1 MKDYSESDKKIILK
15 AYRGL
20 LRASKKFRTT
30 PEDTAYI
37 RKAFNYAADA
47 HKSMRRKSGEPYIT
61 HPIAVARICTEEIGL
76 GATSIACALLHDTVE
91 DTDVTLEDIET
102 IFGRREKRIIDGLT
116 KISGAFDLSTSDQAE
131 NFRKMI
137 LTLPDDV
144 RVIFIKL
151 ADRLHNM
158 RTLGSMRADKQRKIA
173 SETLFLYAPLAHRLG
188 LNAVKTELEDLSLKY
203 TEPEAYEEI
212 STKLRKSQEIRARFI
227 NQFIS
232 PLKKELEKTGLE
244 YSIKGRPK
252 SVYSIYNKIK
262 KKKVSFEEIYDLFAV
277 RIILRSK
284 PDNEKTDCWRV
295 YSVVTDFYRPNPD
308 RLRDWITNPR
318 SNGYES
324 LHTTVMSPTGKW
336 VEVQIRTERM
346 DEIAEKGMAAHWKYK
361 DSKKKIES
369 KFDAWINKIR
379 DLVENKDTDTLD
391 FIDDFKLNLYAEE
404 IYVFTPNGDLRTLPK
419 DATALDFAF
428 DIHGDIGKQC
438 IGAKVNHKLVPLS
451 HKLSSGDQVEIITSS
466 KQSPKEAWLD
476 FVVTSKA
483 RTNIKQS
490 LREEVKKYAEE
501 GKAML
506 TRKLK
511 SLKVNY
517 TDKNLSELVKLYELK
532 DALELNFKIAKG
544 KIDLSKIKSIVAKG
558 GDLKFEK
565 ESSNALTSLFRR
577 KSKENKELDQKEI
590 ISNFG
595 GKSSEAIILGDD
607 SLKQVDYKIAKCCSP
622 IPGDDVFGFLTIND
636 GIKIH
641 RVNCK
646 NAVQLMSKYAY
657 RVLKAKWKSQTLKE
671 FSVGIEFTGIDG
683 IGIIHSLTSL
693 ITSSLNINI
702 KALNIASDDGI
713 FKGELKALV
722 HDTKHLDEMMK
733 KMQKIKGI
741 KTVERVY

>member
-15 AYRGL
+15 DYRGL

-37 RKAFNYAADA
+37 RKAFNYAAEA
-47 HKSMRRKSGEPYIT
+47 HMTMRRKSGEPYIT

-91 DTDVTLEDIET
+91 DTDVTLEDIEL

-158 RTLGSMRADKQRKIA
+158 RTLGSMRPDKQRKIA

-188 LNAVKTELEDLSLKY
+188 LNAVKTELEDLSLKH
-203 TEPEAYEEI
+203 TEPEAYNEI
-212 STKLRKSQEIRARFI
+212 ATKLRKSQEIRARFI
-227 NQFIS
+227 SQFIS
-232 PLKKELEKTGLE
+232 PLKKELDKTGLK

-252 SVYSIYNKIK
+252 SIYSIYNKIK
-262 KKKVSFEEIYDLFAV
+262 KKKVTFEEIYDLFAV
-277 RIILRSK
+277 RIILDSK
-284 PDNEKTDCWRV
+284 QENEKTDAWRV

-336 VEVQIRTERM
+336 VEIQIRSERM

-369 KFDAWINKIR
+369 KFDNWINKIR
-379 DLVENKDTDTLD
+379 DLVENKETDTLD

-404 IYVFTPNGDLRTLPK
+404 MYIFTPKGELRTLPK
-419 DATALDFAF
+419 NATALDFAF
-428 DIHGDIGKQC
+428 DIHGDIGKKC
-438 IGAKVNHKLVPLS
+438 IGAKVNHKLVPLN
-451 HKLSSGDQVEIITSS
+451 HILSSGDQVEIITSN
-466 KQSPKEAWLD
+466 KQKPKEAWLD

-483 RTNIKQS
+483 RSNVKQS
-490 LREEVKKYAEE
+490 LKEEVKQVAEQ
-501 GKAML
+501 GKESL
-506 TRKLK
+506 KRKLK
-511 SLKVNY
+511 SLKVDYN
-517 TDKNLSELVKLYELK
+517 DKNISELLKLYDFKNPL
-532 DALELNFKIAKG
+532 DLNFQIANG
-544 KIDLSKIKSIVAKG
+544 KIDLSKIKSIVVKG
-558 GDLKFEK
+558 GILKYEK
-565 ESSNALTSLFRR
+565 ESVLTSLFRR
-577 KSKENKELDQKEI
+577 KQKEAKKLDQGEI
-590 ISNFG
+590 ISSFG

-622 IPGDDVFGFLTIND
+622 IPGDNVFGFLTINE

-641 RVNCK
+641 RTNCP
-646 NAVQLMSKYAY
+646 NAVQLMSHYAY

-671 FSVGIEFTGIDG
+671 FSVGVEFTGIDG
-683 IGIIHSLTSL
+683 MGILNSLTNL
-693 ITSSLNINI
+693 VTGSLNINI
-702 KALNIASDDGI
+702 ISLNIGSEAG
-713 FKGELKALV
+713 FFNGNLNALV
-722 HDTKHLDEMMK
+722 HDTKHLDDLMKEMK
-733 KMQKIKGI
+733 KIEGI

>member
-15 AYRGL
+15 DYRGL

-37 RKAFNYAADA
+37 RKAFNYAAEA
-47 HKSMRRKSGEPYIT
+47 HMTMRRKSGEPYIT

-91 DTDVTLEDIET
+91 DTDVTLEDIEL

-158 RTLGSMRADKQRKIA
+158 RTLGSMRPDKQRKIA

-203 TEPEAYEEI
+203 TEPEAYNEI
-212 STKLRKSQEIRARFI
+212 AIKLRKSQEIRARFI
-227 NQFIS
+227 SQFIS
-232 PLKKELEKTGLE
+232 PLKKELDKTGLK

-252 SVYSIYNKIK
+252 SIYSIYNKIK
-262 KKKVSFEEIYDLFAV
+262 KKKVTFEEIYDLFAV
-277 RIILRSK
+277 RIILDSK
-284 PDNEKTDCWRV
+284 QENEKTDAWRV

-336 VEVQIRTERM
+336 VEIQIRSERM

-369 KFDAWINKIR
+369 KFDNWINKIR
-379 DLVENKDTDTLD
+379 DLVENKETDTLD

-404 IYVFTPNGDLRTLPK
+404 MYIFTPKGELRTLPK
-419 DATALDFAF
+419 NATALDFAF
-428 DIHGDIGKQC
+428 DIHGDIGKKC
-438 IGAKVNHKLVPLS
+438 IGAKVNHKLVPLN
-451 HKLSSGDQVEIITSS
+451 HILSSGDQVEIITSN
-466 KQSPKEAWLD
+466 KQKPKEAWLD

-483 RTNIKQS
+483 RSNVKQS
-490 LREEVKKYAEE
+490 LKEEVKQVAEQ
-501 GKAML
+501 GKESL
-506 TRKLK
+506 KRKLK
-511 SLKVNY
+511 SLKVDYN
-517 TDKNLSELVKLYELK
+517 DKNISELLKLYDFKNPL
-532 DALELNFKIAKG
+532 DLNFQIANG
-544 KIDLSKIKSIVAKG
+544 KIDLSKIKSIVVKG
-558 GDLKFEK
+558 GILKYEK
-565 ESSNALTSLFRR
+565 ESVLTSLFRR
-577 KSKENKELDQKEI
+577 KQKEAKKLDQGEI
-590 ISNFG
+590 ISSFG

-622 IPGDDVFGFLTIND
+622 IPGDNVFGFLTINE

-641 RVNCK
+641 RTNCP
-646 NAVQLMSKYAY
+646 NAVQLMSHYAY

-671 FSVGIEFTGIDG
+671 FSVGVEFTGIDG
-683 IGIIHSLTSL
+683 MGILNSLTNL
-693 ITSSLNINI
+693 VTGSLNINI
-702 KALNIASDDGI
+702 KSLNIGSEAG
-713 FKGELKALV
+713 FFNGNLNALV
-722 HDTKHLDEMMK
+722 HDTKHLDDLMKEMK
-733 KMQKIKGI
+733 KIEGI

>member
-1 MKDYSESDKKIILK
+1 MKDYTESDKKLILRD
-15 AYRGL
+15 YRGL
-20 LRASKKFRTT
+20 LRASKKFRTK
-30 PEDTAYI
+30 PEDTAFI

-47 HKSMRRKSGEPYIT
+47 HMSMRRKSGEPYIT

-91 DTDVTLEDIET
+91 DTDVTLEDIENL
-102 IFGRREKRIIDGLT
+102 FGRRVKKIIDGLT
-116 KISGAFDLSTSDQAE
+116 KISGAFDFKTSDQAE

-158 RTLGSMRADKQRKIA
+158 RTLGSMRKDKQLKIA

-188 LNAVKTELEDLSLKY
+188 LNAVKTELEDLSLKFK
-203 TEPEAYEEI
+203 EPESY
-212 STKLRKSQEIRARFI
+212 QEIARKLEKSKEVRTRFI
-227 NQFIS
+227 SQFIA
-232 PLKKELEKTGLE
+232 PLKRELDKTGLD

-252 SVYSIYNKIK
+252 SIYSIWNKIH
-262 KKKVSFEEIYDLFAV
+262 KKKVTFEEIYDLFAI
-277 RIILRSK
+277 RIILNSK
-284 PDNEKTDCWRV
+284 PENEKTDAWRV
-295 YSVVTDFYRPNPD
+295 YSIITDFYRPNPD

-324 LHTTVMSPTGKW
+324 LHTTVMSGSGKW
-336 VEVQIRTERM
+336 VEVQIRSQRM

-361 DSKKKIES
+361 GSKKKIEN
-369 KFDAWINKIR
+369 KFDDWINKIR
-379 DLVENKDTDTLD
+379 DLVENKDADTLD

-404 IYVFTPNGDLRTLPK
+404 IYVFTPKGELRTLPK
-419 DATALDFAF
+419 NATALDFAF
-428 DIHGDIGKQC
+428 DIHGDVGKKC

-451 HKLSSGDQVEIITSS
+451 YALSSGDQVEIITSN
-466 KQSPKEAWLD
+466 KQLPKEAWLD

-483 RTNIKQS
+483 RTNIKQA
-490 LREEVKKYAEE
+490 LKEEIKKFASD
-501 GKAML
+501 GKETLM
-506 TRKLK
+506 RKLN

-532 DALELNFKIAKG
+532 DPLELNFQIAKG
-544 KIDLSKIKSIVAKG
+544 NIDLSKIKSIVVKG
-558 GDLKFEK
+558 GNLKFEK
-565 ESSNALTSLFRR
+565 ESALTSLFRR
-577 KSKENKELDQKEI
+577 KSKSKKPDQKEI
-590 ISNFG
+590 ITNFG
-595 GKSSEAIILGDD
+595 GKSKESIILGDE
-607 SLKQVDYKIAKCCSP
+607 SLKQVDYSIAKCCSP
-622 IPGDDVFGFLTIND
+622 IPGDDVFGFLTVSD

-641 RVNCK
+641 RVNCP
-646 NAVQLMSKYAY
+646 NAVQMMSNNAY
-657 RVLKAKWKSQTLKE
+657 RVLKAKWKSQSIKDFPVAVE
-671 FSVGIEFTGIDG
+671 FKGIDG

-702 KALNIASDDGI
+702 KALNIASEDGI

-722 HDTKHLDEMMK
+722 HDTKHLDEMMN
-733 KMQKIKGI
+733 KMKKIKGI

>member
-15 AYRGL
+15 DYRGL

-37 RKAFNYAADA
+37 RKAFNYAAEA
-47 HKSMRRKSGEPYIT
+47 HMTMRRKSGEPYIT

-91 DTDVTLEDIET
+91 DTDVTLEDIEL

-158 RTLGSMRADKQRKIA
+158 RTLGSMRPDKQRKIA

-188 LNAVKTELEDLSLKY
+188 LNAVKTELEDLSLKH
-203 TEPEAYEEI
+203 TEPEAYNEI
-212 STKLRKSQEIRARFI
+212 ATKLRKSQEIRARFI
-227 NQFIS
+227 SQFIS
-232 PLKKELEKTGLE
+232 PLKKELDKTGLK

-252 SVYSIYNKIK
+252 SIYSIYNKIK
-262 KKKVSFEEIYDLFAV
+262 KKKVTFEEIYDLFAL
-277 RIILRSK
+277 RIILDSK
-284 PDNEKTDCWRV
+284 QENEKTDAWRV

-336 VEVQIRTERM
+336 VEIQIRSERM

-369 KFDAWINKIR
+369 KFDNWINKIR
-379 DLVENKDTDTLD
+379 DLVENKETDTLD

-404 IYVFTPNGDLRTLPK
+404 MYIFTPKGELRTLPK
-419 DATALDFAF
+419 NATALDFAF
-428 DIHGDIGKQC
+428 DIHGDIGKKC
-438 IGAKVNHKLVPLS
+438 IGAKVNHKLVPLN
-451 HKLSSGDQVEIITSS
+451 HILSSGDQVEIITSN
-466 KQSPKEAWLD
+466 KQKPKEAWLD

-483 RTNIKQS
+483 RSNVKQS
-490 LREEVKKYAEE
+490 LKEEVKQVAEQ
-501 GKAML
+501 GKESL
-506 TRKLK
+506 KRKLK
-511 SLKVNY
+511 SLKVDYN
-517 TDKNLSELVKLYELK
+517 DKNISELLKLYDFKNPL
-532 DALELNFKIAKG
+532 DLNFQIANG
-544 KIDLSKIKSIVAKG
+544 KIDLSKIKSIVVKG
-558 GDLKFEK
+558 GILKYEK
-565 ESSNALTSLFRR
+565 ESVLTSLFRR
-577 KSKENKELDQKEI
+577 KQKEAKKLDQGEI
-590 ISNFG
+590 ISSFG

-622 IPGDDVFGFLTIND
+622 IPGDNVFGFLTINE

-641 RVNCK
+641 RTNCP
-646 NAVQLMSKYAY
+646 NAVQLMSHYAY

-671 FSVGIEFTGIDG
+671 FSVGVEFTGIDG
-683 IGIIHSLTSL
+683 MGILNSLTNL
-693 ITSSLNINI
+693 VTGSLNINI
-702 KALNIASDDGI
+702 KSLNIGSEAG
-713 FKGELKALV
+713 FFNGNLNALV
-722 HDTKHLDEMMK
+722 HDTKHLDDLMKEMK
-733 KMQKIKGI
+733 KIEGI

>member
-15 AYRGL
+15 DYRGL

-37 RKAFNYAADA
+37 RKAFNYAAEA
-47 HKSMRRKSGEPYIT
+47 HMTMRRKSGEPYIT

-91 DTDVTLEDIET
+91 DTDVTLEDIEL

-158 RTLGSMRADKQRKIA
+158 RTLGSMRPDKQRKIA

-203 TEPEAYEEI
+203 TEPEAYNEI
-212 STKLRKSQEIRARFI
+212 AIKLRKSQEIRARFI
-227 NQFIS
+227 SQFIS
-232 PLKKELEKTGLE
+232 PLKKELDKTGLK

-252 SVYSIYNKIK
+252 SIYSIYNKIK
-262 KKKVSFEEIYDLFAV
+262 KKKVTFEEIYDLFAV
-277 RIILRSK
+277 RIILDSK
-284 PDNEKTDCWRV
+284 QENEKTDAWRV
-295 YSVVTDFYRPNPD
+295 YSVVTDFYRSNPD

-336 VEVQIRTERM
+336 VEIQIRSERM

-369 KFDAWINKIR
+369 KFDNWINKIR
-379 DLVENKDTDTLD
+379 DLVENKETDTLD

-404 IYVFTPNGDLRTLPK
+404 MYIFTPKGELRTLPK
-419 DATALDFAF
+419 NATALDFAF
-428 DIHGDIGKQC
+428 DIHGDIGKKC
-438 IGAKVNHKLVPLS
+438 IGAKVNHKLVPLN
-451 HKLSSGDQVEIITSS
+451 HILSSGDQVEIITSN
-466 KQSPKEAWLD
+466 KQKPKEAWLD

-483 RTNIKQS
+483 RSNVKQS
-490 LREEVKKYAEE
+490 LKEEVKQVAEQ
-501 GKAML
+501 GKESL
-506 TRKLK
+506 KRKLK
-511 SLKVNY
+511 SLKVDYN
-517 TDKNLSELVKLYELK
+517 DKNISELLKLYDFKNPL
-532 DALELNFKIAKG
+532 DLNFQIANG
-544 KIDLSKIKSIVAKG
+544 KIDLSKIKSIVVKG
-558 GDLKFEK
+558 GILKYEK
-565 ESSNALTSLFRR
+565 ESVLTSLFRR
-577 KSKENKELDQKEI
+577 KQKEAKKLDQGEI
-590 ISNFG
+590 ISSFG

-622 IPGDDVFGFLTIND
+622 IPGDNVFGFLTINE

-641 RVNCK
+641 RTNCP
-646 NAVQLMSKYAY
+646 NAVQLMSHYAY

-671 FSVGIEFTGIDG
+671 FSVGVEFTGIDG
-683 IGIIHSLTSL
+683 MGILNSLTNL
-693 ITSSLNINI
+693 VTGSLNINI
-702 KALNIASDDGI
+702 KSLNIGSEAG
-713 FKGELKALV
+713 FFNGNLNALV
-722 HDTKHLDEMMK
+722 HDTKHLDDLMKEMK
-733 KMQKIKGI
+733 KIEGI

>member
-1 MKDYSESDKKIILK
+1 MKDYSESDKQIILK

-30 PEDTAYI
+30 SEDTAYI

-158 RTLGSMRADKQRKIA
+158 RTLGSMRKDKQLKIA

-203 TEPEAYEEI
+203 KEPDSYQEI
-212 STKLRKSQEIRARFI
+212 SSKLRKSQEIRARFI

-232 PLKKELEKTGLE
+232 PLKKELDKTGLD
-244 YSIKGRPK
+244 YTIKGRPK

-262 KKKVSFEEIYDLFAV
+262 KKKVTFEEIYDLFAV
-277 RIILRSK
+277 RIILHSK
-284 PDNEKTDCWRV
+284 PEEEKTDCWRV
-295 YSVVTDFYRPNPD
+295 YSIITDFYRPNPD

-336 VEVQIRTERM
+336 VEVQIRSQRM

-361 DSKKKIES
+361 DSKKKIEN
-369 KFDAWINKIR
+369 KFDDWINKIR
-379 DLVENKDTDTLD
+379 DLVENKETNTLD

-404 IYVFTPNGDLRTLPK
+404 IYVFTPKGELRTLPK

-428 DIHGDIGKQC
+428 DIHGDVGKKC

-451 HKLSSGDQVEIITSS
+451 YELSSGDQVEIITSS

-490 LREEVKKYAEE
+490 LKEEVKKIAED
-501 GKAML
+501 GKETL
-506 TRKLK
+506 KRKLN
-511 SLKVNY
+511 SLKVQY
-517 TDKNLSELVKLYELK
+517 TDKNISELLK
-532 DALELNFKIAKG
+532 MYDFKTQLDLNFQIANG
-544 KIDLSKIKSIVAKG
+544 KIDLSKIKNIVVKG
-558 GDLKFEK
+558 GNLKYEKDKSPEK
-565 ESSNALTSLFRR
+565 EKKITEVR
-577 KSKENKELDQKEI
+577 EI
-590 ISNFG
+590 ISSFG

-607 SLKQVDYKIAKCCSP
+607 SLKQVDYKIAQCCSP
-622 IPGDDVFGFLTIND
+622 IPGDEVFGFLTINE

-641 RVNCK
+641 RVNCP
-646 NAVQLMSKYAY
+646 NAVQLMSNYAY

-671 FSVGIEFTGIDG
+671 FSVGVEFTGIDG
-683 IGIIHSLTSL
+683 MGILHSLTSL
-693 ITSSLNINI
+693 VTSSLNINI
-702 KALNIASDDGI
+702 KSLNIDSDDG
-713 FKGELKALV
+713 FFRGELKALV
-722 HDTKHLDEMMK
+722 HDTKHLDELMK
-733 KMQKIKGI
+733 KMEKIEGI
-741 KTVERVY
+741 KTVDRIY

>member
-15 AYRGL
+15 DYRGL

-37 RKAFNYAADA
+37 RKAFNYAAEA
-47 HKSMRRKSGEPYIT
+47 HMTMRRKSGEPYIT

-91 DTDVTLEDIET
+91 DTDVTLEDIEL

-158 RTLGSMRADKQRKIA
+158 RTLGSMRPDKQRKIA

-188 LNAVKTELEDLSLKY
+188 LNAVKTELEDLSLKH
-203 TEPEAYEEI
+203 TEPEAYNEI
-212 STKLRKSQEIRARFI
+212 ATKLRKSQEIRARFI
-227 NQFIS
+227 SQFIS
-232 PLKKELEKTGLE
+232 PLKKELDKTGLK

-252 SVYSIYNKIK
+252 SIYSIYNKIK
-262 KKKVSFEEIYDLFAV
+262 KKKVTFEEIYDLFAV
-277 RIILRSK
+277 RIILDSK
-284 PDNEKTDCWRV
+284 QENEKTDAWRV

-336 VEVQIRTERM
+336 VEIQIRSERM

-369 KFDAWINKIR
+369 KFDNWINKIR
-379 DLVENKDTDTLD
+379 DLVENKETDTLD

-404 IYVFTPNGDLRTLPK
+404 MYIFTPKGELRTLPK
-419 DATALDFAF
+419 NATALDFAF
-428 DIHGDIGKQC
+428 DIHGDIGKKC
-438 IGAKVNHKLVPLS
+438 IGAKVNHKLVPLN
-451 HKLSSGDQVEIITSS
+451 HILSSGDQVEIITSN
-466 KQSPKEAWLD
+466 KQKPKEAWLD

-483 RTNIKQS
+483 RSNVKQS
-490 LREEVKKYAEE
+490 LKEEVKQVAEQ
-501 GKAML
+501 GKESL
-506 TRKLK
+506 KRKLK
-511 SLKVNY
+511 SLKVDYN
-517 TDKNLSELVKLYELK
+517 DKNISELLKLYDFKNPL
-532 DALELNFKIAKG
+532 DLNFQIANG
-544 KIDLSKIKSIVAKG
+544 KIDLSKIKSIVVKRG
-558 GDLKFEK
+558 ILKYEK
-565 ESSNALTSLFRR
+565 ESVLTSLFRR
-577 KSKENKELDQKEI
+577 KQKEAKKLDQGEI
-590 ISNFG
+590 ISSFG
-595 GKSSEAIILGDD
+595 GNSSEAIILGDD

-622 IPGDDVFGFLTIND
+622 IPGDNVFGFLTINE

-641 RVNCK
+641 RTNCP
-646 NAVQLMSKYAY
+646 NAVQLMSHYAY

-671 FSVGIEFTGIDG
+671 FSVGVEFTGIDG
-683 IGIIHSLTSL
+683 MGILNSLTNL
-693 ITSSLNINI
+693 VTGSLNINI
-702 KALNIASDDGI
+702 KSLNIGSEAG
-713 FKGELKALV
+713 FFNGNLNALV
-722 HDTKHLDEMMK
+722 HDTKHLDDLMKEMK
-733 KMQKIKGI
+733 KIEGI

>member
-15 AYRGL
+15 SYRGL

-37 RKAFNYAADA
+37 RKAFNYATDA

-116 KISGAFDLSTSDQAE
+116 KISGAFDLTTSDQAE

-158 RTLGSMRADKQRKIA
+158 RTLGSMRKDKQLKIA

-188 LNAVKTELEDLSLKY
+188 LNAVKTELEDLALKFK
-203 TEPEAYEEI
+203 EPEAYNEI
-212 STKLRKSQEIRARFI
+212 SVKLRKSQEIRARFI
-227 NQFIS
+227 SQFIS
-232 PLKKELEKTGLE
+232 PLKKELDKTGLE
-244 YSIKGRPK
+244 YTIKGRPK

-262 KKKVSFEEIYDLFAV
+262 KKKVTFEEIYDLFAV
-277 RIILRSK
+277 RIILHSK
-284 PDNEKTDCWRV
+284 PEDEKTDCWRV
-295 YSVVTDFYRPNPD
+295 YSIITDFYRPNPD

-336 VEVQIRTERM
+336 VEVQVRTERM

-361 DSKKKIES
+361 DSKKKLEN
-369 KFDAWINKIR
+369 KFDSWINKIR
-379 DLVENKDTDTLD
+379 DLVENNETDTLD

-404 IYVFTPNGDLRTLPK
+404 IYVFTPNGELRTLPK
-419 DATALDFAF
+419 NATALDFAF
-428 DIHGDIGKQC
+428 EIHGDIGKKC
-438 IGAKVNHKLVPLS
+438 IGAKVNFKLVPLS
-451 HKLSSGDQVEIITSS
+451 HELSSGDQVEIITSN
-466 KQSPKEAWLD
+466 KQMPKEAWLE

-490 LREEVKKYAEE
+490 LKEEQKQIAEM
-501 GKAML
+501 GKEML
-506 TRKLK
+506 KRKF
-511 SLKVNY
+511 SALKVNY
-517 TDKNLSELVKLYELK
+517 TDKNVSELLKLYEFKTQL
-532 DALELNFKIAKG
+532 DLNYQIAKG
-544 KIDLSKIKSIVAKG
+544 KIDLSKIKNLVVKG
-558 GDLKFEK
+558 GNLKFEK
-565 ESSNALTSLFRR
+565 S
-577 KSKENKELDQKEI
+577 KSKEKEKDNKITEIREI
-590 ISNFG
+590 ISSFG
-595 GKSSEAIILGDD
+595 GKTGESIILGDE
-607 SLKQVDYKIAKCCSP
+607 SLKQVDYTIAKCCSP
-622 IPGDDVFGFLTIND
+622 IPGDEVFGFLTINE

-641 RVNCK
+641 RTSCP
-646 NAVQLMSKYAY
+646 NAVQLMSNYAY

-671 FSVGIEFTGIDG
+671 FSVGVEFTGIDG
-683 IGIIHSLTSL
+683 MGILHSLTSL
-693 ITSSLNINI
+693 VTSSLNINI
-702 KALNIASDDGI
+702 KSLNIDSDDGF

-722 HDTKHLDEMMK
+722 HDTIHLEDLMR
-733 KMQKIKGI
+733 KMEKIEGI

>member
-15 AYRGL
+15 DYRGL
-20 LRASKKFRTT
+20 LRASKKFITT

-37 RKAFNYAADA
+37 RKAFNYAAEA
-47 HKSMRRKSGEPYIT
+47 HMTMRRKSGEPYIT

-91 DTDVTLEDIET
+91 DTDVTLEDIEL

-158 RTLGSMRADKQRKIA
+158 RTLGSMRPDKQRKIA

-203 TEPEAYEEI
+203 TEPEAYNEI
-212 STKLRKSQEIRARFI
+212 AIKLRKSQEIRARFI
-227 NQFIS
+227 SQFIS
-232 PLKKELEKTGLE
+232 PLKKELDKTGLK

-252 SVYSIYNKIK
+252 SIYSIYNKIK
-262 KKKVSFEEIYDLFAV
+262 KKKVTFEEIYDLFAV
-277 RIILRSK
+277 RIILDSK
-284 PDNEKTDCWRV
+284 QENEKTDAWRV
-295 YSVVTDFYRPNPD
+295 YSVVTDFYRSNPD

-336 VEVQIRTERM
+336 VEIQIRSERM

-369 KFDAWINKIR
+369 KFDNWINKIR
-379 DLVENKDTDTLD
+379 DLVENKETDTLD

-404 IYVFTPNGDLRTLPK
+404 MYIFTPKGELRTLPK
-419 DATALDFAF
+419 NATALDFAF
-428 DIHGDIGKQC
+428 DIHGDIGKKC
-438 IGAKVNHKLVPLS
+438 IGAKVNHKLVPLN
-451 HKLSSGDQVEIITSS
+451 HILSSGDQVEIITSN
-466 KQSPKEAWLD
+466 KQKPKEAWLD

-483 RTNIKQS
+483 RSNVKQS
-490 LREEVKKYAEE
+490 LKEEVKQVAEQ
-501 GKAML
+501 GKESL
-506 TRKLK
+506 KRKLK
-511 SLKVNY
+511 SLKVDYN
-517 TDKNLSELVKLYELK
+517 DKNISELLKLYDFKNPL
-532 DALELNFKIAKG
+532 DLNFQIANG
-544 KIDLSKIKSIVAKG
+544 KIDLSKIKSIVVKG
-558 GDLKFEK
+558 GILKYEK
-565 ESSNALTSLFRR
+565 ESVLTSLFRR
-577 KSKENKELDQKEI
+577 KQKEAKKLDQGEI
-590 ISNFG
+590 ISSFG

-622 IPGDDVFGFLTIND
+622 IPGDNVFGFLTINE

-641 RVNCK
+641 RTNCP
-646 NAVQLMSKYAY
+646 NAVQLMSHYAY

-671 FSVGIEFTGIDG
+671 FSVGVEFTGIDG
-683 IGIIHSLTSL
+683 MGILNSLTNL
-693 ITSSLNINI
+693 VTGSLNINI
-702 KALNIASDDGI
+702 KSLNIGSEAG
-713 FKGELKALV
+713 FFNGNLNALV
-722 HDTKHLDEMMK
+722 HDTKHLDDLMKEMK
-733 KMQKIKGI
+733 KIEGI

>member
-1 MKDYSESDKKIILK
+1 MQEYTESDKKIILK

-102 IFGRREKRIIDGLT
+102 LFGRREKIIIDGLT
-116 KISGAFDLSTSDQAE
+116 KISGAFDFSTSDQAE

-158 RTLGSMRADKQRKIA
+158 RTLESMRPDKQRKIA

-203 TEPEAYEEI
+203 TEPDIYQEI
-212 STKLRKSQEIRARFI
+212 STKLRKSQEIRTRFI
-227 NQFIS
+227 SQFVA
-232 PLKKELEKTGLE
+232 PLKKELDKTGLE
-244 YSIKGRPK
+244 YQIKGRPK
-252 SVYSIYNKIK
+252 SIYSIYNKIK
-262 KKKVSFEEIYDLFAV
+262 TKKVTFEEIYDLFAV
-277 RIILRSK
+277 RITLKSTEQ
-284 PDNEKTDCWRV
+284 NEKTDCWRV

-336 VEVQIRTERM
+336 VEVQIRSERM

-361 DSKKKIES
+361 DSKKKIEN

-379 DLVENKDTDTLD
+379 DLVQNKETDTLD

-404 IYVFTPNGDLRTLPK
+404 IYVFTPDGELRTLPK
-419 DATALDFAF
+419 EATALDFAF
-428 DIHGDIGKQC
+428 DIHGDVGKKC

-451 HKLSSGDQVEIITSS
+451 FNLSSGDQVEIITSN
-466 KQSPKEAWLD
+466 KQKPKEAWLD

-483 RTNIKQS
+483 RSNIKQS
-490 LREEVKKYAEE
+490 LKEEVKQIAED
-501 GKAML
+501 GKQTL
-506 TRKLK
+506 KRKL
-511 SLKVNY
+511 SALKVNY
-517 TDKNLSELVKLYELK
+517 TDKNISELLKLYGFK
-532 DALELNFKIAKG
+532 TPLNLNYQIAQG
-544 KIDLSKIKSIVAKG
+544 KIDLSKIKEIVVKG
-558 GDLKFEK
+558 GSLKYEK
-565 ESSNALTSLFRR
+565 ERLPEKDTKLTEVR
-577 KSKENKELDQKEI
+577 EI
-590 ISNFG
+590 ITNFG
-595 GKSSEAIILGDD
+595 GKSNESIILGDE
-607 SLKQVDYKIAKCCSP
+607 SLKQVDYSIAPCCSP
-622 IPGDDVFGFLTIND
+622 IPGDEVFGFLTIND

-641 RVNCK
+641 RTNCP
-646 NAVQLMSKYAY
+646 NAVQLMSNYAY
-657 RVLKAKWKSQTLKE
+657 RVLKAKWKSQSDKE
-671 FSVGIEFTGIDG
+671 FSVGVEFTGIDG
-683 IGIIHSLTSL
+683 MGILHSLTSL
-693 ITSSLNINI
+693 VTSSLNINI
-702 KALNIASDDGI
+702 KSLNIDSNDGY
-713 FKGELKALV
+713 FMGELKALV
-722 HDTKHLDEMMK
+722 HDTKHLEDLMK
-733 KMQKIKGI
+733 NMAKIEGI
-741 KTVERVY
+741 KTVDRVY

>member
-1 MKDYSESDKKIILK
+1 MKDYTESDKKLILRD
-15 AYRGL
+15 YRGL
-20 LRASKKFRTT
+20 LRASKKFRTK
-30 PEDTAYI
+30 PEDTALI

-47 HKSMRRKSGEPYIT
+47 HMSMRRKSGEPYIT

-91 DTDVTLEDIET
+91 DTDVTLEDIENL
-102 IFGRREKRIIDGLT
+102 FGRKVKRIIDGLT
-116 KISGAFDLSTSDQAE
+116 KISGAFDFTTSDQAE

-158 RTLGSMRADKQRKIA
+158 RTLGSMRKDKQLKIA

-188 LNAVKTELEDLSLKY
+188 LNAVKTELEDLSLKFK
-203 TEPEAYEEI
+203 EPESY
-212 STKLRKSQEIRARFI
+212 QEIARKLEKSKEVRTRFI
-227 NQFIS
+227 SQFIT
-232 PLKKELEKTGLE
+232 PLKRELDKTGLD

-252 SVYSIYNKIK
+252 SIYSIWNKIH
-262 KKKVSFEEIYDLFAV
+262 KKKVTFEEIYDLFAI
-277 RIILRSK
+277 RIILNSK
-284 PDNEKTDCWRV
+284 PENEKTDAWRV
-295 YSVVTDFYRPNPD
+295 YSIITDFYRPNPD

-324 LHTTVMSPTGKW
+324 LHTTVMSGTGKW
-336 VEVQIRTERM
+336 VEVQIRSQRM

-361 DSKKKIES
+361 GSKKKIEN
-369 KFDAWINKIR
+369 KFDDWINKIR
-379 DLVENKDTDTLD
+379 DLVENKETDTLD

-404 IYVFTPNGDLRTLPK
+404 IYVFTPKGELRTLPK
-419 DATALDFAF
+419 NATALDFAF
-428 DIHGDIGKQC
+428 DIHGDVGKKC

-451 HKLSSGDQVEIITSS
+451 YDLSSGDQVEIITSN
-466 KQSPKEAWLD
+466 KQIPKEAWLD

-490 LREEVKKYAEE
+490 LKEEIKKFASD
-501 GKAML
+501 GKEALM
-506 TRKLK
+506 RKLN

-532 DALELNFKIAKG
+532 DPLELNFQIAKG
-544 KIDLSKIKSIVAKG
+544 NIDLSKIKSIVVKG
-558 GDLKFEK
+558 GNLKFEK
-565 ESSNALTSLFRR
+565 ESQNALTSLFRR
-577 KSKENKELDQKEI
+577 KPKVDKELKPKEI

-622 IPGDDVFGFLTIND
+622 IPGDDVFGFLTINE

-641 RVNCK
+641 RTNCK

-657 RVLKAKWKSQTLKE
+657 RVLKAKWKSQTIKE

-683 IGIIHSLTSL
+683 MGIIHSLTSL
-693 ITSSLNINI
+693 ITSSMNINI
-702 KALNIASDDGI
+702 KSLNIASDDGI

-722 HDTKHLDEMMK
+722 HDTKHLDDMMK

-741 KTVERVY
+741 KTVDRVY

>member
-37 RKAFNYAADA
+37 RKAFNYSADA

-116 KISGAFDLSTSDQAE
+116 KISGAFDLTTSDQAE

-158 RTLGSMRADKQRKIA
+158 RTLGSMRKDKQLKIA

-188 LNAVKTELEDLSLKY
+188 LNAVKTELEDLALKFK
-203 TEPEAYEEI
+203 EPEAYEEI
-212 STKLRKSQEIRARFI
+212 SIKLRKSQEIRARFI
-227 NQFIS
+227 SQFIS
-232 PLKKELEKTGLE
+232 PLKKELDKTGLE
-244 YSIKGRPK
+244 YTIKGRPK

-262 KKKVSFEEIYDLFAV
+262 KKKVTFEEIYDLFAV
-277 RIILRSK
+277 RIILHSK
-284 PDNEKTDCWRV
+284 PEDEKTDCWRV
-295 YSVVTDFYRPNPD
+295 YSIITDFYRPNPD
-308 RLRDWITNPR
+308 RLRDWITSPR

-336 VEVQIRTERM
+336 VEVQVRTERM

-361 DSKKKIES
+361 DSKKKLEN
-369 KFDAWINKIR
+369 KFDSWINKIR
-379 DLVENKDTDTLD
+379 DLVENNETDTLD

-404 IYVFTPNGDLRTLPK
+404 IYVFTPNGELRTLPK
-419 DATALDFAF
+419 DSTALDFAF
-428 DIHGDIGKQC
+428 EIHGDIGRKC
-438 IGAKVNHKLVPLS
+438 IGAKINHKLVPLS
-451 HKLSSGDQVEIITSS
+451 YNLTSGDQVEIITSN

-490 LREEVKKYAEE
+490 LKEEQKQISEM
-501 GKAML
+501 GKETL
-506 TRKLK
+506 KRKF
-511 SLKVNY
+511 SALKVNY
-517 TDKNLSELVKLYELK
+517 TDKNVSELLKMYEFKTQL
-532 DALELNFKIAKG
+532 DFNFQIAKG
-544 KIDLSKIKSIVAKG
+544 KIDLSKIKNIVVKG
-558 GDLKFEK
+558 GNLKFEK
-565 ESSNALTSLFRR
+565 TKGKEKER
-577 KSKENKELDQKEI
+577 KMTEVREI
-590 ISNFG
+590 ISSFG
-595 GKSSEAIILGDD
+595 GKSSESIILGDD
-607 SLKQVDYKIAKCCSP
+607 SLKQVDYTISRCCSP
-622 IPGDDVFGFLTIND
+622 IPGDEVFGFLTINE

-641 RVNCK
+641 RTNCP
-646 NAVQLMSKYAY
+646 NAVQLMSNYAY
-657 RVLKAKWKSQTLKE
+657 RVLKAKWKSQTDKE
-671 FSVGIEFTGIDG
+671 FSVGVEFTGIDG
-683 IGIIHSLTSL
+683 MGILHSLTSL
-693 ITSSLNINI
+693 VTSSLNINI
-702 KALNIASDDGI
+702 KSLNIDSDDGY

-722 HDTKHLDEMMK
+722 HDTVHLEDLMR
-733 KMQKIKGI
+733 KMEGIEGI

>member
-15 AYRGL
+15 DYRGL

-37 RKAFNYAADA
+37 RKAFNYAAEA
-47 HKSMRRKSGEPYIT
+47 HMTMRRKSGEPYIT

-91 DTDVTLEDIET
+91 DTDVTLEDIEL

-158 RTLGSMRADKQRKIA
+158 RTLGSMRPDKQRKIA

-188 LNAVKTELEDLSLKY
+188 LNAVKTELEDLSLKH
-203 TEPEAYEEI
+203 TEPEAYNEI
-212 STKLRKSQEIRARFI
+212 ATKLRKSQEIRARFI
-227 NQFIS
+227 SQFIS
-232 PLKKELEKTGLE
+232 PLKKELDKTGLK

-252 SVYSIYNKIK
+252 SIYSIYNKIK
-262 KKKVSFEEIYDLFAV
+262 KKKVTFEEIYDLFAV
-277 RIILRSK
+277 RIILDSK
-284 PDNEKTDCWRV
+284 QENEKTDAWLV

-336 VEVQIRTERM
+336 VEIQIRSERM

-369 KFDAWINKIR
+369 KFDNWINKIR
-379 DLVENKDTDTLD
+379 DLVENKETDTFD

-404 IYVFTPNGDLRTLPK
+404 MYIFTPKGELRTLPK
-419 DATALDFAF
+419 NATALDFAF
-428 DIHGDIGKQC
+428 DIHGDIGKKC
-438 IGAKVNHKLVPLS
+438 IGAKVNHKLVPLN
-451 HKLSSGDQVEIITSS
+451 HILSSGDQVEIITSN
-466 KQSPKEAWLD
+466 KQKPKEAWLD

-483 RTNIKQS
+483 RSNVKQS
-490 LREEVKKYAEE
+490 LKEEVKQVAEQ
-501 GKAML
+501 GKESL
-506 TRKLK
+506 KRKLK
-511 SLKVNY
+511 SLKVDYN
-517 TDKNLSELVKLYELK
+517 DKNISELLKLYDFKNPL
-532 DALELNFKIAKG
+532 DLNFQIANG
-544 KIDLSKIKSIVAKG
+544 KIDLSKIKSIVVKG
-558 GDLKFEK
+558 GILKYEK
-565 ESSNALTSLFRR
+565 ESVLTSLFRR
-577 KSKENKELDQKEI
+577 KQKEAKKLDQGEI
-590 ISNFG
+590 ISSFG

-622 IPGDDVFGFLTIND
+622 IPGDNVFGFLTINE

-641 RVNCK
+641 RTNCP
-646 NAVQLMSKYAY
+646 NAVQLMSHYAY

-671 FSVGIEFTGIDG
+671 FSVGVEFTGIDG
-683 IGIIHSLTSL
+683 MGILNSLTNL
-693 ITSSLNINI
+693 VTGSLNINI
-702 KALNIASDDGI
+702 KSLNIGSEAG
-713 FKGELKALV
+713 FFNGNLNALV
-722 HDTKHLDEMMK
+722 HDTKHLDDLMKEMK
-733 KMQKIKGI
+733 KIEGI

>member
-37 RKAFNYAADA
+37 RKAFNYSADA

-116 KISGAFDLSTSDQAE
+116 KISGAFDLTTSDQAE

-158 RTLGSMRADKQRKIA
+158 RTLGSMRKDKQLKIA

-188 LNAVKTELEDLSLKY
+188 LNAVKTELEDLALKFK
-203 TEPEAYEEI
+203 EPEAYEEI
-212 STKLRKSQEIRARFI
+212 SIKLRKSQEIRARFI
-227 NQFIS
+227 SQFIS
-232 PLKKELEKTGLE
+232 PLKKELDKTGLE
-244 YSIKGRPK
+244 YTIKGRPK

-262 KKKVSFEEIYDLFAV
+262 KKKVTFEEIYDLFAV
-277 RIILRSK
+277 RIILHSK
-284 PDNEKTDCWRV
+284 PEDEKTDCWRV
-295 YSVVTDFYRPNPD
+295 YSIITDFYRPNPD
-308 RLRDWITNPR
+308 RLRDWITSPR

-336 VEVQIRTERM
+336 VEVQVRTERM

-361 DSKKKIES
+361 DSKKKLEN
-369 KFDAWINKIR
+369 KFDSWINKIR
-379 DLVENKDTDTLD
+379 DLVENNETDTLD

-404 IYVFTPNGDLRTLPK
+404 IYVFTPNGELRTLPK
-419 DATALDFAF
+419 DSTALDFAF
-428 DIHGDIGKQC
+428 EIHGDIGRKC

-451 HKLSSGDQVEIITSS
+451 YNLTSGDQVEIITSN

-490 LREEVKKYAEE
+490 LKEEQKQISEM
-501 GKAML
+501 GKETL
-506 TRKLK
+506 KRKF
-511 SLKVNY
+511 SALKVNY
-517 TDKNLSELVKLYELK
+517 TDKNVSELLKMYEFKTQL
-532 DALELNFKIAKG
+532 DFNFQIAKG
-544 KIDLSKIKSIVAKG
+544 KIDLSKIKNIVVKG
-558 GDLKFEK
+558 GNLKFEK
-565 ESSNALTSLFRR
+565 TKGKEKER
-577 KSKENKELDQKEI
+577 KMTEVREI
-590 ISNFG
+590 ISSFG
-595 GKSSEAIILGDD
+595 GKSSESIILGDD
-607 SLKQVDYKIAKCCSP
+607 SLKQVDYTISRCCSP
-622 IPGDDVFGFLTIND
+622 IPGDEVFGFLTINE

-641 RVNCK
+641 RTNCP
-646 NAVQLMSKYAY
+646 NAVQLMSNYAY
-657 RVLKAKWKSQTLKE
+657 RVLKAKWKSQTDKE
-671 FSVGIEFTGIDG
+671 FSVGVEFTGIDG
-683 IGIIHSLTSL
+683 MGILHSLTSL
-693 ITSSLNINI
+693 VTSSLNINI
-702 KALNIASDDGI
+702 KSLNIDSDDGY

-722 HDTKHLDEMMK
+722 HDTVHLEDLMR
-733 KMQKIKGI
+733 KMEGIEGI

>member
-15 AYRGL
+15 SYRGL

-116 KISGAFDLSTSDQAE
+116 KISGAFDLTTSDQAE

-158 RTLGSMRADKQRKIA
+158 RTLDSMRKDKQLKIA

-188 LNAVKTELEDLSLKY
+188 LNAVKTELEDLALKFK
-203 TEPEAYEEI
+203 EPEAYNEI
-212 STKLRKSQEIRARFI
+212 SVKLRKSQEIRARFI
-227 NQFIS
+227 SQFIS
-232 PLKKELEKTGLE
+232 PLKKELDKTGLA
-244 YSIKGRPK
+244 YTIKGRPK

-262 KKKVSFEEIYDLFAV
+262 KKKVTFEEIYDLFAV
-277 RIILRSK
+277 RIILHSK
-284 PDNEKTDCWRV
+284 PEDEKTDCWRV
-295 YSVVTDFYRPNPD
+295 YSIITDFYRPNPD

-336 VEVQIRTERM
+336 VEVQVRTERM

-361 DSKKKIES
+361 DSKKKLEN
-369 KFDAWINKIR
+369 KFDSWINKIR
-379 DLVENKDTDTLD
+379 DLVENNETDTLD

-404 IYVFTPNGDLRTLPK
+404 IYVFTPNGELRTLPK
-419 DATALDFAF
+419 NATALDFAF
-428 DIHGDIGKQC
+428 EIHGDIGKKC
-438 IGAKVNHKLVPLS
+438 IGAKVNFKLVPLS
-451 HKLSSGDQVEIITSS
+451 HELSSGDQVEIITSN
-466 KQSPKEAWLD
+466 KQMPKEAWLE

-490 LREEVKKYAEE
+490 LKEEQKQIAEM
-501 GKAML
+501 GKEML
-506 TRKLK
+506 KRKF
-511 SLKVNY
+511 SALKVNY
-517 TDKNLSELVKLYELK
+517 TDKNVSELLKLYEFKTQL
-532 DALELNFKIAKG
+532 DLNYQISKG
-544 KIDLSKIKSIVAKG
+544 KIDLSKIKNLVVKG
-558 GDLKFEK
+558 GNLKFEK
-565 ESSNALTSLFRR
+565 S
-577 KSKENKELDQKEI
+577 KSKEKEKDNKITEVREI
-590 ISNFG
+590 ISSFG
-595 GKSSEAIILGDD
+595 GKTGESIILGDE
-607 SLKQVDYKIAKCCSP
+607 SLKQVDYTIAKCCSP
-622 IPGDDVFGFLTIND
+622 IPGDEVFGFLTINE

-641 RVNCK
+641 RTSCP
-646 NAVQLMSKYAY
+646 NAVQLMSNYAY

-671 FSVGIEFTGIDG
+671 FSVGVEFTGIDG
-683 IGIIHSLTSL
+683 MGILHSLTSL
-693 ITSSLNINI
+693 VTSSLNINI
-702 KALNIASDDGI
+702 KSLNIDSDDGF

-722 HDTKHLDEMMK
+722 HDTIHLEDLMR
-733 KMQKIKGI
+733 KMEKIEGI

>member
-1 MKDYSESDKKIILK
+1 MKDYSESDKQIILK

-158 RTLGSMRADKQRKIA
+158 RTLGSMRKDKQLKIA

-203 TEPEAYEEI
+203 KEPDSYQEI
-212 STKLRKSQEIRARFI
+212 SSKLRKSQEIRARFI

-232 PLKKELEKTGLE
+232 PLKKELDKTGLD
-244 YSIKGRPK
+244 YTIKGRPK

-262 KKKVSFEEIYDLFAV
+262 KKKVTFEEIYDLFAV
-277 RIILRSK
+277 RIILHSK
-284 PDNEKTDCWRV
+284 PADEKTDCWRV
-295 YSVVTDFYRPNPD
+295 YSIITDFYRPNPD

-336 VEVQIRTERM
+336 VEVQIRSQRM

-361 DSKKKIES
+361 DSKKKIEN
-369 KFDAWINKIR
+369 KFDDWINKIR
-379 DLVENKDTDTLD
+379 DLVENKETNTLD

-404 IYVFTPNGDLRTLPK
+404 IYVFTPKGELRTLPK

-428 DIHGDIGKQC
+428 DIHGDVGKKC

-451 HKLSSGDQVEIITSS
+451 YELSSGDQVEIITSS

-490 LREEVKKYAEE
+490 LKEEVKKIAED
-501 GKAML
+501 GKETL
-506 TRKLK
+506 KRKLN
-511 SLKVNY
+511 SLKVQY
-517 TDKNLSELVKLYELK
+517 TDKNISELLK
-532 DALELNFKIAKG
+532 MYDFKTQLDLNFQIANG
-544 KIDLSKIKSIVAKG
+544 KIDLSKIKNIVVKG
-558 GDLKFEK
+558 GNLKYEKDKSPEK
-565 ESSNALTSLFRR
+565 ERKITEVRELISS
-577 KSKENKELDQKEI
+577 
-590 ISNFG
+590 FG

-607 SLKQVDYKIAKCCSP
+607 SLKQVDYKIAQCCSP
-622 IPGDDVFGFLTIND
+622 IPGDEVFGFLTINE

-641 RVNCK
+641 RVNCP
-646 NAVQLMSKYAY
+646 NAVQLMSNYAY

-671 FSVGIEFTGIDG
+671 FSVGVEFTGIDG
-683 IGIIHSLTSL
+683 MGILHSLTSL
-693 ITSSLNINI
+693 VTSSLNINI
-702 KALNIASDDGI
+702 KSLNIDSDDG
-713 FKGELKALV
+713 FFRGELKALV
-722 HDTKHLDEMMK
+722 HDTKHLDELMK
-733 KMQKIKGI
+733 KMEKIEGI
-741 KTVERVY
+741 KTVDRIY

>member
-15 AYRGL
+15 DYRGL

-37 RKAFNYAADA
+37 RKAFNYAAEA
-47 HKSMRRKSGEPYIT
+47 HMTMRRKSGEPYIT

-91 DTDVTLEDIET
+91 DTVVTLEDIEL

-158 RTLGSMRADKQRKIA
+158 RTLGSMRPDKQRKIA

-203 TEPEAYEEI
+203 TEPEAYNEI
-212 STKLRKSQEIRARFI
+212 AIKLRKSQEIRARFI
-227 NQFIS
+227 SQFIS
-232 PLKKELEKTGLE
+232 PLKKELDKTGLK

-252 SVYSIYNKIK
+252 SIYSIYNKIK
-262 KKKVSFEEIYDLFAV
+262 KKKVTFEEIYDLFAV
-277 RIILRSK
+277 RIILDSK
-284 PDNEKTDCWRV
+284 QENEKTDAWRV

-336 VEVQIRTERM
+336 VEIQIRSERM

-369 KFDAWINKIR
+369 KFDNWINKIR
-379 DLVENKDTDTLD
+379 DLVENKETDTLD

-404 IYVFTPNGDLRTLPK
+404 MYIFTPKGELRTLPK
-419 DATALDFAF
+419 NATALDFAF
-428 DIHGDIGKQC
+428 DIHGDIGKKC
-438 IGAKVNHKLVPLS
+438 IGAKVNHKLVPLN
-451 HKLSSGDQVEIITSS
+451 HILSSGDQVEIITSN
-466 KQSPKEAWLD
+466 KQKPKEAWLD

-483 RTNIKQS
+483 RSNVKQS
-490 LREEVKKYAEE
+490 LKEEVKQVAEQ
-501 GKAML
+501 GKESL
-506 TRKLK
+506 KRKLK
-511 SLKVNY
+511 SLKVDYN
-517 TDKNLSELVKLYELK
+517 DKNISELLKLYDFKNPL
-532 DALELNFKIAKG
+532 DLNFQIANG
-544 KIDLSKIKSIVAKG
+544 KIDLSKIKSIVVKG
-558 GDLKFEK
+558 GILKYEK
-565 ESSNALTSLFRR
+565 ESVLTSLFRR
-577 KSKENKELDQKEI
+577 KQKEAKKLDQGEI
-590 ISNFG
+590 ISSFG

-622 IPGDDVFGFLTIND
+622 IPGDNVFGFLTINE

-641 RVNCK
+641 RTNCP
-646 NAVQLMSKYAY
+646 NAVQLMSHYAY

-671 FSVGIEFTGIDG
+671 FSVGVEFTGIDG
-683 IGIIHSLTSL
+683 MGILNSLTNL
-693 ITSSLNINI
+693 VTGSLNINI
-702 KALNIASDDGI
+702 KSLNIGSEAG
-713 FKGELKALV
+713 FFNGNLNALV
-722 HDTKHLDEMMK
+722 HDTKHLDDLMKEMK
-733 KMQKIKGI
+733 KIEGI

>member
-15 AYRGL
+15 SYRGL

-47 HKSMRRKSGEPYIT
+47 HRSMRRKSGEPYIT

-116 KISGAFDLSTSDQAE
+116 KISGAFDLTTSDQAE

-158 RTLGSMRADKQRKIA
+158 RTLGSMRKDKQLKIA

-188 LNAVKTELEDLSLKY
+188 LNAVKTELEDLALKFK
-203 TEPEAYEEI
+203 EPEAYNEI
-212 STKLRKSQEIRARFI
+212 SVKLRKSQEIRARFI
-227 NQFIS
+227 SQFIS
-232 PLKKELEKTGLE
+232 PLKKELDKTGLE
-244 YSIKGRPK
+244 YTIKGRPK

-262 KKKVSFEEIYDLFAV
+262 KKKVTFEEIYDLFAV
-277 RIILRSK
+277 RIILHSK
-284 PDNEKTDCWRV
+284 PEDEKTDCWRV
-295 YSVVTDFYRPNPD
+295 YSIITDFYRPNPD

-336 VEVQIRTERM
+336 VEVQVRTERM

-361 DSKKKIES
+361 DSKKKLEN
-369 KFDAWINKIR
+369 KFDSWINKIR
-379 DLVENKDTDTLD
+379 DLVENNETDTLD

-404 IYVFTPNGDLRTLPK
+404 IYVFTPNGELRTLPK
-419 DATALDFAF
+419 NATALDFAF
-428 DIHGDIGKQC
+428 EIHGDIGKKC
-438 IGAKVNHKLVPLS
+438 IGAKVNFKLVPLS
-451 HKLSSGDQVEIITSS
+451 HELSSGDQVEIITSN
-466 KQSPKEAWLD
+466 KQMPKEAWLE

-490 LREEVKKYAEE
+490 LKEEQKQIAEM
-501 GKAML
+501 GKEML
-506 TRKLK
+506 KRKF
-511 SLKVNY
+511 SALKVNY
-517 TDKNLSELVKLYELK
+517 TDKNVSELLKLYEFKTQL
-532 DALELNFKIAKG
+532 DLNYQIAKG
-544 KIDLSKIKSIVAKG
+544 KIDLSKIKNLVVKG
-558 GDLKFEK
+558 GNLKFEK
-565 ESSNALTSLFRR
+565 S
-577 KSKENKELDQKEI
+577 KSKEKEKDNKITEIREI
-590 ISNFG
+590 ISSFG
-595 GKSSEAIILGDD
+595 GKTGESIILGDE
-607 SLKQVDYKIAKCCSP
+607 SLKQVDYTIAKCCSP
-622 IPGDDVFGFLTIND
+622 IPGDEVFGFLTINE

-641 RVNCK
+641 RTSCP
-646 NAVQLMSKYAY
+646 NAVQLMSNYAY

-671 FSVGIEFTGIDG
+671 FSVGVEFTGIDG
-683 IGIIHSLTSL
+683 MGILHSLTSL
-693 ITSSLNINI
+693 VTSSLNINI
-702 KALNIASDDGI
+702 KSLNIDSDDGF

-722 HDTKHLDEMMK
+722 HDTIHLEDLMR
-733 KMQKIKGI
+733 KMEKIEGI

>member
-15 AYRGL
+15 SYRGL

-116 KISGAFDLSTSDQAE
+116 KISGAFDLTTSDQAE

-158 RTLGSMRADKQRKIA
+158 RTLGSMRKDKQLKIA

-188 LNAVKTELEDLSLKY
+188 LNAVKTELEDLALKFK
-203 TEPEAYEEI
+203 EPEAYNEI
-212 STKLRKSQEIRARFI
+212 SVKLRKSQEIRARFI
-227 NQFIS
+227 SQFIS
-232 PLKKELEKTGLE
+232 PLKKELDKTGLE
-244 YSIKGRPK
+244 YTIKGRPK

-262 KKKVSFEEIYDLFAV
+262 KKKVTFEEIYDLFAV
-277 RIILRSK
+277 RIILHSK
-284 PDNEKTDCWRV
+284 PEDEKTDCWRV
-295 YSVVTDFYRPNPD
+295 YSIITDFYRPNPD

-336 VEVQIRTERM
+336 VEVQVRTERM

-361 DSKKKIES
+361 DSKKKLEN
-369 KFDAWINKIR
+369 KFDSWINKIR
-379 DLVENKDTDTLD
+379 DLVENNETDTLD

-404 IYVFTPNGDLRTLPK
+404 IYVFTPNGELRTLPK
-419 DATALDFAF
+419 NATALDFAF
-428 DIHGDIGKQC
+428 EIHGDIGKKC
-438 IGAKVNHKLVPLS
+438 IGAKVNFKLVPLS
-451 HKLSSGDQVEIITSS
+451 HELSSGDQVEIITSN
-466 KQSPKEAWLD
+466 KQMPKEAWLE

-490 LREEVKKYAEE
+490 LKEEQKQIAEM
-501 GKAML
+501 GKEML
-506 TRKLK
+506 KRKF
-511 SLKVNY
+511 SALKVNY
-517 TDKNLSELVKLYELK
+517 TDKNVSELLKLYEFKTQL
-532 DALELNFKIAKG
+532 DLNYQIAKG
-544 KIDLSKIKSIVAKG
+544 KIDLSKIKNLVVKG
-558 GDLKFEK
+558 GNLKFEK
-565 ESSNALTSLFRR
+565 S
-577 KSKENKELDQKEI
+577 KSKEKEKDNKITEVREI
-590 ISNFG
+590 ISSFG
-595 GKSSEAIILGDD
+595 GKTGESIILGDE
-607 SLKQVDYKIAKCCSP
+607 SLKQVDYTIAKCCSP
-622 IPGDDVFGFLTIND
+622 IPGDEVFGFLTINE

-641 RVNCK
+641 RTSCP
-646 NAVQLMSKYAY
+646 NAVQLMSNYAY

-671 FSVGIEFTGIDG
+671 FSVGVEFTGIDG
-683 IGIIHSLTSL
+683 MGILHSLTSL
-693 ITSSLNINI
+693 VTSSLNINI
-702 KALNIASDDGI
+702 KSLNIDSDDGF

-722 HDTKHLDEMMK
+722 HDTIHLEDLMR
-733 KMQKIKGI
+733 KMEKIEGI